1 MTDEYYLE
9 MHAVIRATQKN
20 WMHDMYP
27 RLSICFMLLQ
37 MVTVSPPA
45 CILYTVIN
53 QTHRKSSNINML
65 KTKLNTAVAK
75 QPKD

>member
-1 MTDEYYLE
+1 MPE
-9 MHAVIRATQKN
+9 VIGATQKN
-20 WMHDMYP
+20 WMHEMYP
-27 RLSICFMLLQ
+27 RLLICFVLLQ